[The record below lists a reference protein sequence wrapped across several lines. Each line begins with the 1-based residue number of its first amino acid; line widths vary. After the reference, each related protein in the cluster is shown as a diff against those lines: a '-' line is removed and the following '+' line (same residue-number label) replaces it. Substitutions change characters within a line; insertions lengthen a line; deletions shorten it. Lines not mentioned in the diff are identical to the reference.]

1 VHPGRQ
7 AGPPEASELL
17 AAKGLRV
24 TRQRRQVLEALAGER
39 DDATAQQIHA
49 RLRDRGQAIGL
60 ATVYRTLA
68 LLGELGVVD
77 SLAHT
82 PGELCY
88 RLCSD
93 GHHHHLV
100 CSSCHR
106 VVELVDCE
114 IDSWLD
120 DVASDHGFVATG
132 HQLEVTGVCAACRGY
147 ERSSRRRAKSR
158 KRERASSSG
167 PRGSSSP

>member
-1 VHPGRQ
+1 MRAGRQ
-7 AGPPEASELL
+7 AERHEPSELL

-24 TRQRRQVLEALAGER
+24 TRQRLRVLEALASER

-49 RLRDRGQAIGL
+49 RLRGGGQRIGL

-68 LLGELGVVD
+68 LLNELGVVD
-77 SLAHT
+77 ALAHS

-88 RLCSD
+88 RLCGQ

-106 VVELVDCE
+106 VVEVVDCE
-114 IDSWLD
+114 IDAWLEQ
-120 DVASDHGFVATG
+120 VATGHGFVATD
-132 HQLEVTGVCAACRGY
+132 HQLEVTGVCAACRGTAT
-147 ERSSRRRAKSR
+147 R
-158 KRERASSSG
+158 
-167 PRGSSSP
+167 

>member
-1 VHPGRQ
+1 MHGGREPGQ
-7 AGPPEASELL
+7 PDASELL

-24 TRQRRQVLEALAGER
+24 TRQRLQVLETLADER

-49 RLRDRGQAIGL
+49 RLRGRGQRIGL

-77 SLAHT
+77 SLAHS

-88 RLCSD
+88 RLCGD

-114 IDSWLD
+114 IDAWLD
-120 DVASDHGFVATG
+120 EVATDHGFVATG
-132 HQLEVTGVCAACRGY
+132 HQLEVTGVCASCRT
-147 ERSSRRRAKSR
+147 EERRSSRMQSARD
-158 KRERASSSG
+158 ER
-167 PRGSSSP
+167 